1 MESREGHVPRG
12 LRRPPGPKDRKLWY
26 LGIFQASFWARAEP
40 PLAMDLS
47 WQNADSICPG
57 ELFSMIPDC
66 WWVWGWQERAN
77 SIGFLHPV
85 LLMSPMGA
93 PAVNHTGSQPNLYLR
108 EKADEQR
115 CWAAG
120 LARRGWLK
128 INNIAEDPVPPFTE
142 RMKILGQLGSLNNQ
156 TIFFPLNFQGLG
168 TSLVAQW
175 LKLCASNA
183 RGIGFDPWL
192 GN

>member
-1 MESREGHVPRG
+1 M
-12 LRRPPGPKDRKLWY
+12 
-26 LGIFQASFWARAEP
+26 QTAS
-40 PLAMDLS
+40 S
-47 WQNADSICPG
+47 PG

-77 SIGFLHPV
+77 SIGFPHPI
-85 LLMSPMGA
+85 LLMSPIGA
-93 PAVNHTGSQPNLYLR
+93 PAVNHTGSPPNLYLR
-108 EKADEQR
+108 EEADEQR

-120 LARRGWLK
+120 LARSGWLK
-128 INNIAEDPVPPFTE
+128 INNIAEDPVPPLTE

-175 LKLCASNA
+175 LKLCFQCKRHWVWSLVGELRSHAPYGEAKKFKKKFFFNVQENIDCFPLPCSCWVP
-183 RGIGFDPWL
+183 GFW
-192 GN
+192 GRE